1 MTSGSKPQVRKIL
14 FVATVYEHLAAFHL
28 PFMHLLQGRGYEVQ
42 AAASPLSGGKSRL
55 EAAGVKC
62 WDVPFARS
70 LSSAGN
76 LKACLALRRLLQQE
90 RYSLVHVHTPVA
102 AWLTRFV
109 ARFFAEKTPVIYT
122 AHGFHFYRGAPLVY
136 WLLYYPAERLAGRW
150 TDGLVVMN
158 AEDWTRAKAMGFVPG
173 KNLFLVHG
181 VGVDLYTYRP
191 EAGDDSAL
199 RDQLGLPSDGVT
211 VCCVAE
217 MIPRKNH
224 AMLLEAWKS
233 VADSEE
239 KAHLLLVGNGRLR
252 GSLEKEVLEN
262 RIPRVHFLGSRDDV
276 PTILAG
282 SAVLVLSSKQEGLAR
297 CIMEAMAAGRPVVA
311 TDIRG
316 NRDLVVDGATGFLV
330 KLGDTDGLANS
341 LLQLL
346 GAPGLRQTMGQA
358 GCQRIMDY
366 SLERVLG
373 EMMAVYD
380 RYLGEG
386 TTPPGPSPA
395 VNS

>member
-1 MTSGSKPQVRKIL
+1 
-14 FVATVYEHLAAFHL
+14 
-28 PFMHLLQGRGYEVQ
+28 
-42 AAASPLSGGKSRL
+42 
-55 EAAGVKC
+55 
-62 WDVPFARS
+62 
-70 LSSAGN
+70 
-76 LKACLALRRLLQQE
+76 
-90 RYSLVHVHTPVA
+90 
-102 AWLTRFV
+102 
-109 ARFFAEKTPVIYT
+109 
-122 AHGFHFYRGAPLVY
+122 
-136 WLLYYPAERLAGRW
+136 
-150 TDGLVVMN
+150 MN
-158 AEDWTRAKAMGFVPG
+158 AEDWTRAKTMGFVPG

-276 PTILAG
+276 PAILAG
-282 SAVLVLSSKQEGLAR
+282 SDILALPSKQEGLAR
-297 CIMEAMAAGRPVVA
+297 CIMEAMAAGKPVVA

-316 NRDLVVDGATGFLV
+316 NRDLVVDGTTGFLV
-330 KLGDTDGLANS
+330 KLGDIDELARS
-341 LLQLL
+341 ILQLVRD
-346 GAPGLRQTMGQA
+346 PELRQRMGQA
-358 GCQRIMDY
+358 GRQRVAEY
-366 SLERVLG
+366 SLERVLH
-373 EMMAVYD
+373 EMRDVYD
-380 RYLGEG
+380 RYLGDRRTSG
-386 TTPPGPSPA
+386 SA
-395 VNS
+395 VR